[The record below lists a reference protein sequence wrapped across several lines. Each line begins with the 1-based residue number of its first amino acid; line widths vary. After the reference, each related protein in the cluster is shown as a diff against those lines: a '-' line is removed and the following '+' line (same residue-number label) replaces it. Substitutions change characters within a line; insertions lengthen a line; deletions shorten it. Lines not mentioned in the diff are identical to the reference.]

1 MIALDVADLAVI
13 AGRTLG
19 IDSAAAF
26 GLLDIVAAQDA
37 LDRVADHEPGYPA
50 AAQAA
55 VLLHALAARP
65 PLPRGHRQVA
75 LAATLQFLAIN
86 GWDLDPGAPGALAA
100 MVAGLASGS
109 LGAQDAAAWLA
120 PRLRCRTQAGPGAD
134 AGPAA
139 KETTMRRRLPLP
151 SKLRKPP
158 GGPIRDMFVRF
169 TDRARRAVALAQE
182 EARRLD
188 HGYIGTEHLLLGLIR
203 EGEGVA
209 ARALEALGLRPD
221 DLRGQIEEI
230 IGRGDGTSTPHL
242 PFTPQAKAVL
252 HRTRQEA
259 LRLGHGYIGT
269 EHLLLSLVREDRGVA
284 AKVLARSGVG
294 PAEVRQQVRAVL
306 AGAGSPVG
314 PDSWETLDLKAVIE
328 ENRQL
333 HRELDRLRD
342 LLRHH
347 GIDPG
352 ADPGD
357 GTARSA

>member
-50 AAQAA
+50 AVQAA

-100 MVAGLASGS
+100 MVAGLASGAS
-109 LGAQDAAAWLA
+109 GPLDAQDAAAWLA
-120 PRLRCRTQAGPGAD
+120 PRLRCRTQAGPGAE

-158 GGPIRDMFVRF
+158 GGRIRDMFLRF
-169 TDRARRAVALAQE
+169 TDRARAAVVVAQE

-203 EGEGVA
+203 EGDGVA
-209 ARALEALGLRPD
+209 ARALGALGLRAD

-230 IGRGDGTSTPHL
+230 IGRGDGTPDGHVPL
-242 PFTPQAKAVL
+242 TPQSKRVL
-252 HRTRQEA
+252 QQTLQEA
-259 LRLGHGYIGT
+259 LRLGHNYVGT
-269 EHLLLSLVREDRGVA
+269 EHLLLSLVREERGVA
-284 AKVLARSGVG
+284 AKVLAASGAG
-294 PAEVRQQVRAVL
+294 PAQVQEQVRL
-306 AGAGSPVG
+306 ALADAGSPDPG
-314 PDSWETLDLKAVIE
+314 RSQAPDLEAAVA

-333 HRELDRLRD
+333 HGELDRLRD

-352 ADPGD
+352 D

>member
-1 MIALDVADLAVI
+1 VIALDVADLAVI

-19 IDSAAAF
+19 VDPSAAL
-26 GLLDIVAAQDA
+26 GLLDLAAAQDA
-37 LDRVADHEPGYPA
+37 LAAAAATDGHP

-55 VLLHALAARP
+55 VLLHALVACP

-86 GWDLDPGAPGALAA
+86 GWDVDAATPGALAA
-100 MVAGLASGS
+100 MVAALASGS

-120 PRLRCRTQAGPGAD
+120 PRLRCRTQAGPGVSP
-134 AGPAA
+134 GPGA
-139 KETTMRRRLPLP
+139 KEKTMRRRLPRP
-151 SKLRKPP
+151 GKLRRTQARPL
-158 GGPIRDMFVRF
+158 RDMFVRF
-169 TDRARRAVALAQE
+169 TDRARSAVVLARD

-209 ARALEALGLRPD
+209 ARALAALGPD

-230 IGRGDGTSTPHL
+230 IGRGDGAPAGHM
-242 PFTPQAKAVL
+242 PFTPQSKAVL
-252 HRTRQEA
+252 QETRQEA
-259 LRLGHGYIGT
+259 LRLGHSYIGT
-269 EHLLLSLVREDRGVA
+269 EHLLLSLVRENRGVA

-294 PAEVRQQVRAVL
+294 VAEVQEQVGHLL
-306 AGAGSPVG
+306 ADAGSPGSPGRWEAVD
-314 PDSWETLDLKAVIE
+314 PDAVVA
-328 ENRQL
+328 ENQRL

-342 LLRHH
+342 LLRRH

-352 ADPGD
+352 DS
-357 GTARSA
+357 TARSA